1 MTLLLMPTSFI
12 CDRHCIYI
20 GLVDANQGENYGAKE
35 GTYQNYGKMDG
46 KLINRREWI
55 QLKGCV
61 FSRPAPARGREAR
74 KRNPSNASLPT
85 AL

>member
-55 QLKGCV
+55 Q
-61 FSRPAPARGREAR
+61 
-74 KRNPSNASLPT
+74 
-85 AL
+85 